1 MAEVPGSQAQ
11 QAKVQL
17 ISPPRPPR
25 RLKHPTPPLRAP
37 PRPPTHT
44 LLPAHLPLRALASA
58 LSSPLPAVRVHSSGP
73 RGLLGVP
80 QPPHPPPPSYALVP
94 FRPLSPPFT
103 LPQPSRPRASAPRE
117 PYPRRPTL

>member
-1 MAEVPGSQAQ
+1 MLSPFDDLRVHGHREIAERARLTKLVDRPPQVPAVSEEDMPEVPGSQAQ

-25 RLKHPTPPLRAP
+25 RFKHPTPPLRAP

-73 RGLLGVP
+73 IGG
-80 QPPHPPPPSYALVP
+80 Y
-94 FRPLSPPFT
+94 
-103 LPQPSRPRASAPRE
+103 
-117 PYPRRPTL
+117 